1 MNFSNRKNSK
11 IRYFLRKINKRN
23 ELFTVMYL
31 CVYPSIVDNPKL
43 QNHSVLNNSSTYT
56 LKIEKPKCRN
66 PREKEKIEPLGEV
79 FFLKMFMVSEKLSN
93 SQLPSLRRQ
102 NQYLRFFGYQ
112 SPSHE
117 KWHIKVSVSCVEWLW
132 RACYFFPGSHVPTT
146 ANFQLAVT
154 ISALTRLP
162 FLN

>member
-1 MNFSNRKNSK
+1 MNLSIKITLKLGTFWEKSTKGMNFS
-11 IRYFLRKINKRN
+11 L
-23 ELFTVMYL
+23 L

-102 NQYLRFFGYQ
+102 NQYLSSLLYQ
-112 SPSHE
+112 SSSSQE
-117 KWHIKVSVSCVEWLW
+117 KWHRKVSVSCVEWLW
-132 RACYFFPGSHVPTT
+132 RACYFVPGSHVPKT

>member
-1 MNFSNRKNSK
+1 MRKSTKGMNFS
-11 IRYFLRKINKRN
+11 L
-23 ELFTVMYL
+23 L

-102 NQYLRFFGYQ
+102 NQYLLVFCINLLLPKK
-112 SPSHE
+112 SDIE
-117 KWHIKVSVSCVEWLW
+117 K
-132 RACYFFPGSHVPTT
+132 
-146 ANFQLAVT
+146 
-154 ISALTRLP
+154 
-162 FLN
+162 